1 MTRASRCRGGH
12 DRVMGA
18 DDGWVSSSGGQPVE
32 GRGIRSGLRAAA
44 SPVAAVLIL
53 AGVFHFYRGVPG
65 EGVLFVAIG
74 LGVAADAAGWLP
86 SPRSRVFPLPG
97 PAVSFAVAVVGA
109 GALAMLTP
117 RGAVETVVLVVIG
130 VAAIVIGWQQP
141 VRPGGPS
148 QFSGELSTGL
158 TGEFSTELKSEFT
171 EYVDS
176 SGVAA
181 AERGSSS
188 SGASSGKALDDD
200 PRTSQ
205 RYHRTAVVWCCFGIA
220 VCLFELAVYLLSDP
234 PLREFQYPTLSTL
247 LEPLVA
253 VPVGRLPLLMGWIVL
268 GFALLRWS
276 QGGTGRSAGAHRD
289 GTP

>member
-1 MTRASRCRGGH
+1 MARVGRCRGGH

-32 GRGIRSGLRAAA
+32 GRGTRSGLRAAA

-53 AGVFHFYRGVPG
+53 AGVFHFYRGVPV
-65 EGVLFVAIG
+65 EGMLFVAIG
-74 LGVAADAAGWLP
+74 LAVAADAAGWLP

-97 PAVSFAVAVVGA
+97 PAVSFSVAVVGA
-109 GALAMLTP
+109 AALAMLTP
-117 RGAVETVVLVVIG
+117 HGAVETVVLVGIG
-130 VAAIVIGWQQP
+130 VAAIVIGWLQP

-188 SGASSGKALDDD
+188 SDASAGKALDDGA
-200 PRTSQ
+200 SNAQ
-205 RYHRTAVVWCCFGIA
+205 RYQRTAVIWCCFGIA

-247 LEPLVA
+247 LEPMVA
-253 VPVGRLPLLMGWIVL
+253 APVGRLPLLVGWVVL
-268 GFALLRWS
+268 GLALVRWS
-276 QGGTGRSAGAHRD
+276 QGGTGRSVDSHRGGA
-289 GTP
+289 P

>member
-1 MTRASRCRGGH
+1 MTRVGRCRGGH

-18 DDGWVSSSGGQPVE
+18 DDGWVSSAGGQPVE

-117 RGAVETVVLVVIG
+117 HGAVETVVLVVIG
-130 VAAIVIGWQQP
+130 VAAIVIGWLQP
-141 VRPGGPS
+141 VRPGGRS
-148 QFSGELSTGL
+148 QFSGELSSGL
-158 TGEFSTELKSEFT
+158 TGEFSTELKPEFT

-176 SGVAA
+176 FAA

-188 SGASSGKALDDD
+188 SDASAGKALDYGAG
-200 PRTSQ
+200 TAQ
-205 RYHRTAVVWCCFGIA
+205 RYQRTAVVWCCFGIA

-247 LEPLVA
+247 LEPMVA
-253 VPVGRLPLLMGWIVL
+253 APVGRLPLLVGWIVL
-268 GFALLRWS
+268 GLALVRWS
-276 QGGTGRSAGAHRD
+276 QGGTGRSVHSHRD
-289 GTP
+289 GAP